1 MRILLFLFMFSGIY
15 FQGFCYAQPFSPP
28 GIMTTEED
36 GDPNTRCLKYKFANG
51 NVTKNGDG
59 TCSIADQSGA
69 GGGDPILIDTVAVT
83 DASGVDIQ
91 GGAGVAITFN
101 AAVSPDTAIIATA
114 SSEVAFLASGALTCG
129 AGTAGKMQIH
139 TTPLQYCD
147 NAATPALQ
155 YAAYGSSTGVAT
167 STTSDST
174 WTSHNSYPAACAASN
189 WMTTIGDTVT
199 CSQPAFTDIS
209 GAVTDAQVPNTITVD
224 LATTATTANAGDSA
238 TSFFSSG
245 TLEVAIG
252 GTGTTTSTGTGA
264 VVLGTSPTLITP
276 VLGVASGTSLDLSG
290 TIGVGGAASGTFGV
304 EVQGATISLGGA
316 QFTHTGAS
324 GASSGAGFL
333 VGSNDGATVITGDR
347 LGWIAF
353 LGHDGTNYDTT
364 GTGGAIISHA
374 RETWTNT
381 SHAGSLSLYSN
392 PTTST
397 TLAERIRINP
407 TGTVNIIQPLSIG
420 STAGTTPAATLDAIA
435 LDNGIVS
442 QMKINAT
449 QANVTTLDTF
459 IDFRSTTGSEGSVAG
474 TAVAGVIA
482 YNTFTGSHYTQV
494 IDKTGLGV
502 NMLLEIVDDIAPVF
516 SKVISTET
524 KLVEREV
531 KDEKGNVVMEEKKDF
546 MGEIEKDTLGNIVF
560 IPKTEMVEVPIEY
573 EASQKNQLF
582 KTRISQTKGS
592 KAAVGVY
599 GGTDKEGRDL
609 ALSIGTG
616 FIWVVN
622 KGKDIAIG
630 DFLIASD
637 VKGMAESQIDDVY
650 RNNTVAK
657 ATQMVVWV
665 KDEVS
670 RLIKCV
676 YLGG

>member
-264 VVLGTSPTLITP
+264 VVLGTSPTFTTGL
-276 VLGVASGTSLDLSG
+276 
-290 TIGVGGAASGTFGV
+290 TIPVGGLTDAAVVEDDLAASLAFDDGDYLNLGAISITTTTEGLTFPGHATDCSLTGTTEGQV
-304 EVQGATISLGGA
+304 CWEADANVLYIG
-316 QFTHTGAS
+316 
-324 GASSGAGFL
+324 
-333 VGSNDGATVITGDR
+333 NGATVTAITGGSGAPTTVDY
-347 LGWIAF
+347 LVGTA
-353 LGHDGTNYDTT
+353 DGTLSAEIVVGTAPGGELGGTWGTPTIDDSISIDSPTFTTAITATNLIVDAHLATTESINLPVYSAKLTGAFVVFTPPTADACTAGAQIDAGDGNWRLLFDATTDECAMFQYVLPDYWAAHSELKIFYTMTSATANEVDFEAAVMCVTPTDAADVGTAGFANVATASDTV
-364 GTGGAIISHA
+364 
-374 RETWTNT
+374 
-381 SHAGSLSLYSN
+381 
-392 PTTST
+392 P
-397 TLAERIRINP
+397 
-407 TGTVNIIQPLSIG
+407 GTVGYLDSVSVTITDDSC
-420 STAGTTPAATLDAIA
+420 AGGDIMFVVISKDANDATLD
-435 LDNGIVS
+435 D
-442 QMKINAT
+442 AT
-449 QANVTTLDTF
+449 GDT
-459 IDFRSTTGSEGSVAG
+459 
-474 TAVAGVIA
+474 
-482 YNTFTGSHYTQV
+482 
-494 IDKTGLGV
+494 
-502 NMLLEIVDDIAPVF
+502 
-516 SKVISTET
+516 
-524 KLVEREV
+524 EV
-531 KDEKGNVVMEEKKDF
+531 
-546 MGEIEKDTLGNIVF
+546 
-560 IPKTEMVEVPIEY
+560 
-573 EASQKNQLF
+573 
-582 KTRISQTKGS
+582 
-592 KAAVGVY
+592 VGV
-599 GGTDKEGRDL
+599 
-609 ALSIGTG
+609 
-616 FIWVVN
+616 
-622 KGKDIAIG
+622 
-630 DFLIASD
+630 
-637 VKGMAESQIDDVY
+637 VY
-650 RNNTVAK
+650 EFTR
-657 ATQMVVWV
+657 
-665 KDEVS
+665 
-670 RLIKCV
+670 
-676 YLGG
+676 